1 MPAFLS
7 TLFTNPL
14 LSAWH
19 LLMFGVAIAGLGFLI
34 AIHEM
39 GHFLFAKLFGISTPT
54 FSIGFGPQLISKK
67 IGETTFSLS
76 AIPLGGYV
84 EIAGLAEVGQGEQG
98 EAGRT
103 DKRSFAS
110 KPYWQKMLVMLGGI
124 GVNLGFAYVACIGL
138 SFVQSPLVTPAQLH
152 VAPSEQLPE
161 PLQDALAKANDKL
174 TLVSITS
181 FPAPHQEHTLTW
193 KPNGSGPAALRQAM
207 EFSSDI
213 IEKTSS
219 NDTLA
224 VTFAGKDSDR
234 LREGLVTYTINITR
248 DELIHPDEK
257 MFRFMQIKT
266 ATDNVGGLGWAIK
279 NGIARTNTL
288 IAGTAGLLVSAFRRR
303 STEEMG
309 GPLMIIHM
317 TKQGAAQGPST
328 FIFFLILISISLG
341 VLNLLPLPIL
351 DGGQVLFQTIESV
364 LGRPVPLRVREM
376 IHIITWIIVLAFF
389 VFVTIRDMRRIA
401 NGGGATGGKRNT
413 SSG

>member
-152 VAPSEQLPE
+152 VAPASSSLSHYKTHWQKQTTNSPSFQLPAFLHHTRST
-161 PLQDALAKANDKL
+161 PSPGNRMGVGQQHYDKQWN
-174 TLVSITS
+174 
-181 FPAPHQEHTLTW
+181 FPP
-193 KPNGSGPAALRQAM
+193 
-207 EFSSDI
+207 
-213 IEKTSS
+213 TSS
-219 NDTLA
+219 KKHHQTTHSPSPSPVKIATDSA
-224 VTFAGKDSDR
+224 KDSS
-234 LREGLVTYTINITR
+234 
-248 DELIHPDEK
+248 P
-257 MFRFMQIKT
+257 
-266 ATDNVGGLGWAIK
+266 
-279 NGIARTNTL
+279 
-288 IAGTAGLLVSAFRRR
+288 
-303 STEEMG
+303 
-309 GPLMIIHM
+309 
-317 TKQGAAQGPST
+317 
-328 FIFFLILISISLG
+328 ILSIS
-341 VLNLLPLPIL
+341 
-351 DGGQVLFQTIESV
+351 
-364 LGRPVPLRVREM
+364 PVMNSYIPM
-376 IHIITWIIVLAFF
+376 
-389 VFVTIRDMRRIA
+389 
-401 NGGGATGGKRNT
+401 KRC
-413 SSG
+413 SASCR